1 MKRNPLS
8 LVFIILTVLFFAF
21 PTALQA
27 EDQGSVRIE
36 GVVRDLTSGTPVAPI
51 GSVDIIINGWMVV
64 HSGRDGEWNITG
76 LKPGEYTVELG
87 LPLDSYTPAQ
97 DVITVGLWTAG
108 DMERLDLEF
117 YQGAA
122 PPGLFA
128 DTDDIAPVVPAVP
141 DQTLGPD
148 SGALVAPPL
157 VATDASSEA
166 AETMAQATGLT
177 PEVEPVADQAQADDM
192 TNQPTMVGSAED
204 EETDAVGEEIPG
216 LGGAGPAQ
224 TPDNSLSALLRIVGG
239 FAILLGLI
247 FVISGIR
254 TEGSRNVD

>member
-108 DMERLDLEF
+108 DIERLDLEF

-128 DTDDIAPVVPAVP
+128 DTDDIAPVMPTVPNQA
-141 DQTLGPD
+141 LSSD

-157 VATDASSEA
+157 VASEASGEA
-166 AETMAQATGLT
+166 AETMAQETGLT
-177 PEVEPVADQAQADDM
+177 PEIEPLADQAQTDEMADQAA
-192 TNQPTMVGSAED
+192 TVGSAED
-204 EETDAVGEEIPG
+204 KETDAVGEEIPG
-216 LGGAGPAQ
+216 LGGTGPAQ
-224 TPDNSLSALLRIVGG
+224 TPDNPLNTLVQIMGG
-239 FAILLGLI
+239 FAIVLGLI
-247 FVISGIR
+247 FVIGGIR
-254 TEGSRNVD
+254 TEGSRNVE